1 MTFRRRFGALSFLIA
16 AVGAC
21 AAGACAVGQVD
32 GGSPD
37 GSSVARIT
45 PPLPTEGGAAEPAQP
60 DSGDADDAGTLPDAS
75 APEGGDDG
83 GNDASTVVVTPPTVD
98 GTVGAGEYGAHTN
111 GQNQQQ
117 STPGNAASTTWYM
130 TWTDTHLYV
139 AVTAAT
145 VTEGVV
151 VYVDRAPRSPSTS
164 GTNAD
169 GSLIGNPYDST
180 NAGALPFRADF
191 VAYVK
196 SGYNEYRTANGA
208 GGWSAAT
215 AGALTVQAI
224 GTTREIAI
232 PWSAIGAGGRPSAF
246 SWLGYATS
254 STGFVYGPMPSDN
267 PQGAIGQSST
277 FVSFYKVTDAT
288 PGSGTKPFA
297 VKGAP

>member
-1 MTFRRRFGALSFLIA
+1 M
-16 AVGAC
+16 
-21 AAGACAVGQVD
+21 QD
-32 GGSPD
+32 GGADPSTGP
-37 GSSVARIT
+37 RIT
-45 PPLPTEGGAAEPAQP
+45 PPLATEAGTPSPVAPDAGVEGDGAAP
-60 DSGDADDAGTLPDAS
+60 DAAAVEEDAGVDA
-75 APEGGDDG
+75 GR
-83 GNDASTVVVTPPTVD
+83 DAAVLVTPPTVD
-98 GTVGAGEYGAHTN
+98 GTVGAAEYGAHTN
-111 GQNQQQ
+111 GANQQE

-151 VYVDRAPRSPSTS
+151 VYIDGAPRTPSTS

-196 SGYNEYRTANGA
+196 SGYNEHRTANGA

-215 AGALTVQAI
+215 VGALTVQAI

-232 PWSAIGAGGRPSAF
+232 PWSAIGAGGRPPAF

-254 STGFVYGPMPSDN
+254 STGFVYAPMPTDN

-277 FVSFYKVTDAT
+277 FVSFFKVSDAT